1 MDEFKPNSHKSK
13 DDAADRKKLDKVVK
27 GEVITKKK
35 SSSKKLAETLITEDV
50 DSVKSYIVFD
60 VLIPAFKDTLYDM
73 VTSGLSMLLG
83 GETRGGRNYRGAST
97 NSRESYSSYYKQK
110 SKSYGRGESSPVR
123 SRERYNYDDV
133 ILGTRGE
140 AEEVLDVL
148 VGLVEEYG
156 MASIAD
162 LYDLIGL
169 PSNYTDNKY
178 GWYDLKTAAVTR
190 TRDGYLIKLPRTTL
204 LD

>member
-1 MDEFKPNSHKSK
+1 MDEFKSNSYKSK
-13 DDAADRKKLDKVVK
+13 DDEQTDRKKLEKVIK
-27 GEVITKKK
+27 GKVITKKK
-35 SSSKKLAETLITEDV
+35 SSSKKLAEDILSEDANAV
-50 DSVKSYIVFD
+50 GSYLLSD

-83 GETRGGRNYRGAST
+83 GEGRISGRGYGRAST
-97 NSRESYSSYYKQK
+97 SSRTSYEKYSKPSRNSYDSGISR
-110 SKSYGRGESSPVR
+110 P
-123 SRERYNYDDV
+123 RERYNYDDV

-140 AEEVLDVL
+140 AEEVLDTL

-162 LYDLIGL
+162 LYDLIGM

-178 GWYDLKTAAVTR
+178 GWYDLKSAGVVR
-190 TRDGYLIKLPRTTL
+190 TREGFLIKLPRTTL
-204 LD
+204 LN